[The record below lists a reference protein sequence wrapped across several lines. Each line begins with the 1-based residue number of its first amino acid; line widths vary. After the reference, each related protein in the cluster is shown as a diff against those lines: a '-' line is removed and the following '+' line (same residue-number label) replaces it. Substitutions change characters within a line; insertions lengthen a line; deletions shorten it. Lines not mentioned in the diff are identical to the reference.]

1 MFQQVFLDIRLKI
14 SDNIPQ
20 VLNEV
25 NTNHISAMA
34 LEQEKLVMAW
44 CPKCK
49 NEYREG
55 ITHCPDCDVDLVEEP
70 ELLPDGQETIEIPED
85 YEFPEDFD
93 PRAVLE
99 GAKEK
104 PAHVKPYQSPEERYA
119 DMRSSAWTFLAVGGI
134 GFVVMLLALMGILSF
149 PFHDFALIVMLLLF
163 VAFLV
168 IGFVSLKN
176 AKKLKALASSE
187 HELIERITDWYHS
200 EGVQTEAITSLD
212 TSLSEELFYL
222 QKYEAVCQIIKEQFP
237 DLGDDLLNKLT
248 SDFCEED

>member
-1 MFQQVFLDIRLKI
+1 
-14 SDNIPQ
+14 
-20 VLNEV
+20 
-25 NTNHISAMA
+25 
-34 LEQEKLVMAW
+34 MAW

-55 ITHCPDCDVDLVEEP
+55 ITHCPDCDMDLVEEL

-93 PRAVLE
+93 PRAILE
-99 GAKEK
+99 GVKEK

-163 VAFLV
+163 VVFLA

-187 HELIERITDWYHS
+187 HELIERITDWYHT

-212 TSLSEELFYL
+212 ASLSEELFYL
-222 QKYEAVCQIIKEQFP
+222 QKYEAVCQIIKKHFP
-237 DLGDDLLNKLT
+237 DLGDDLLNKLA
-248 SDFCEED
+248 SDFCEEN